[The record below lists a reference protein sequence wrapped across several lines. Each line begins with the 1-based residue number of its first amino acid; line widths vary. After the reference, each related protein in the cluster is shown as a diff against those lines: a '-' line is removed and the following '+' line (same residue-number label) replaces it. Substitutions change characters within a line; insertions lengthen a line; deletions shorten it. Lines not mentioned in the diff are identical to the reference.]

1 MRHRTSGRQLG
12 RNTNHRRALFRSLVT
27 SLLEHERIETTE
39 AKAKEV
45 RILTDR
51 IITLGKRGDLH
62 ARRRA
67 LAYVRTR
74 EVVSKVFTDL
84 AGRFAERPG
93 GYTRL
98 IKTRRRVGDAARM
111 VVIELLARV
120 APKKEA
126 AAPDTDKKTSKTVPP
141 ASEEAAATAKSRSR
155 GAAARP

>member
-1 MRHRTSGRQLG
+1 MRHRKSGRQLG
-12 RNTNHRRALFRSLVT
+12 RNTHHRRALFRSLVT
-27 SLLEHERIETTE
+27 ALLEHERIETTE

-74 EVVSKVFTDL
+74 TVVGKVFSDL

-98 IKTRRRVGDAARM
+98 IKTRRRIGDAARM
-111 VVIELLARV
+111 VVIELLAR
-120 APKKEA
+120 ATPKKDSEIESGKKGPKA
-126 AAPDTDKKTSKTVPP
+126 AGSSAEKSANASKP
-141 ASEEAAATAKSRSR
+141 
-155 GAAARP
+155 

>member
-1 MRHRTSGRQLG
+1 MRHRKSGRQLG
-12 RNTNHRRALFRSLVT
+12 RNTHHRRALFRSLVT
-27 SLLEHERIETTE
+27 ALLEHERIETTE

-67 LAYVRTR
+67 LAYVRTST
-74 EVVSKVFTDL
+74 VVGKVFSDL

-98 IKTRRRVGDAARM
+98 IKTRRRIGDAARM
-111 VVIELLARV
+111 VVIELLAR
-120 APKKEA
+120 ATPKKDSEIESGKKGPKA
-126 AAPDTDKKTSKTVPP
+126 AGSSAEKSANASKP
-141 ASEEAAATAKSRSR
+141 
-155 GAAARP
+155 

>member
-1 MRHRTSGRQLG
+1 MRHRKSGRQLG
-12 RNTNHRRALFRSLVT
+12 RNTHHRRALFRSLVT

-45 RILTDR
+45 RILADR

-74 EVVSKVFTDL
+74 EVVGKVFSDL

-98 IKTRRRVGDAARM
+98 IKTRRRIGDAARM
-111 VVIELLARV
+111 VVIELVART
-120 APKKEA
+120 APPKDSAGAESSKKGSKAPA
-126 AAPDTDKKTSKTVPP
+126 AAPVQDT
-141 ASEEAAATAKSRSR
+141 ASVKA
-155 GAAARP
+155 

>member
-1 MRHRTSGRQLG
+1 MRHRKSGRQLG
-12 RNTNHRRALFRSLVT
+12 RNTHHRRALFRSLVT

-45 RILTDR
+45 RILADR

-74 EVVSKVFTDL
+74 EVVGKVFSDL
-84 AGRFAERPG
+84 AGRFAQRPG

-98 IKTRRRVGDAARM
+98 IKTRRRIGDAARM
-111 VVIELLARV
+111 VVIELVAR
-120 APKKEA
+120 
-126 AAPDTDKKTSKTVPP
+126 AAPPKDSAGPESGKKGAKAP
-141 ASEEAAATAKSRSR
+141 ASTSTQDTAALKA
-155 GAAARP
+155 

>member
-1 MRHRTSGRQLG
+1 MRHRKSGRQLG
-12 RNTNHRRALFRSLVT
+12 RNTHHRRALFRSLVT

-45 RILTDR
+45 RILADR

-74 EVVSKVFTDL
+74 EVVGKVFSDL

-98 IKTRRRVGDAARM
+98 IKTRRRIGDAARM
-111 VVIELLARV
+111 VVIELVARS
-120 APKKEA
+120 APPKDSAGPESGKKGSK
-126 AAPDTDKKTSKTVPP
+126 AP
-141 ASEEAAATAKSRSR
+141 AATSAQDT
-155 GAAARP
+155 AALKA

>member
-1 MRHRTSGRQLG
+1 MRHRKSGRQLG
-12 RNTNHRRALFRSLVT
+12 RNTHHRRALFRSLVT

-45 RILTDR
+45 RILADR

-74 EVVSKVFTDL
+74 EVVGIVFSDL
-84 AGRFAERPG
+84 AGRFVERPG

-98 IKTRRRVGDAARM
+98 IKTRRRFGFSAWMDVIVI
-111 VVIELLARV
+111 VVRLV
-120 APKKEA
+120 
-126 AAPDTDKKTSKTVPP
+126 
-141 ASEEAAATAKSRSR
+141 
-155 GAAARP
+155 

>member
-1 MRHRTSGRQLG
+1 MRHRKSGRQLG
-12 RNTNHRRALFRSLVT
+12 RNTHHRRALFRSLVT

-45 RILTDR
+45 RILADR

-67 LAYVRTR
+67 LAYVRTS
-74 EVVSKVFTDL
+74 EVVGKVFSDL

-98 IKTRRRVGDAARM
+98 IKTRRRIGDAARM
-111 VVIELLARV
+111 VVIELVARV
-120 APKKEA
+120 ASKKDAPA
-126 AAPDTDKKTSKTVPP
+126 AESGKKGAKPP
-141 ASEEAAATAKSRSR
+141 APRSERETAGSKS
-155 GAAARP
+155 

>member
-1 MRHRTSGRQLG
+1 MRHRKSGRQLG
-12 RNTNHRRALFRSLVT
+12 RNTHHRRALFRSLVT

-45 RILTDR
+45 RMLADR

-74 EVVSKVFTDL
+74 EVVGKVFSDL

-98 IKTRRRVGDAARM
+98 IKTRRRIGDAARM
-111 VVIELLARV
+111 VVIELVARAV
-120 APKKEA
+120 PHKASAEPASGKKGSKAPA
-126 AAPDTDKKTSKTVPP
+126 STSGPDPTSK
-141 ASEEAAATAKSRSR
+141 A
-155 GAAARP
+155 

>member
-1 MRHRTSGRQLG
+1 MRHRKSGRQLG
-12 RNTNHRRALFRSLVT
+12 RNTHHRRALFRSLVT

-45 RILTDR
+45 RILADR

-74 EVVSKVFTDL
+74 EVVGKVFSDL

-98 IKTRRRVGDAARM
+98 IKTRRRIGDAARM
-111 VVIELLARV
+111 VVIELVARA
-120 APKKEA
+120 APPKDSAGAESSKKGSKAPA
-126 AAPDTDKKTSKTVPP
+126 AAPVQDT
-141 ASEEAAATAKSRSR
+141 ASVKA
-155 GAAARP
+155 

>member
-1 MRHRTSGRQLG
+1 MRHRKSGRQLG
-12 RNTNHRRALFRSLVT
+12 RNTHHRRALFRSLVT

-45 RILTDR
+45 RILADR

-67 LAYVRTR
+67 LAYVRTS
-74 EVVSKVFTDL
+74 EVVGKVFSDL

-98 IKTRRRVGDAARM
+98 IKTRRRIGDAARM
-111 VVIELLARV
+111 VVIELVAR
-120 APKKEA
+120 AASKKDVPA
-126 AAPDTDKKTSKTVPP
+126 AESGKKGAKPP
-141 ASEEAAATAKSRSR
+141 APSSERETAGSKS
-155 GAAARP
+155 